1 MTRLLKT
8 LALIAALAVLVT
20 PAYAQSGG
28 IKEPNLSPELDL
40 LVNQGLVVRNAT
52 GGTLTAAEL
61 VYVCGYLE
69 TYAGYVKNQ
78 KVCAASNATSGT
90 KAKYILPRAITN
102 NTSGQALKKL
112 RVTAVNTVAGAVGDP
127 VYLSTAGGWTL
138 TLPVP
143 PASQQIVGRVA
154 VVSATVGQI
163 EFNLEAESN
172 VQGTVDLTAGSVT
185 PAKMGMQVRAG
196 TALAAGDLVYISSY
210 SAASSM
216 FVVSLADANVSYA
229 KAMYVATGTIGS
241 GSTGTVYRSATLSM
255 ITTGS
260 VGDPIYLTSTGT
272 TGNTMSQTP
281 PATSNDILQ
290 IVGRVTVVTSTPG
303 TGRALID
310 LESLS
315 TATPTSE
322 YRGGSFGAATLAAGQ
337 DAAAGTF
344 DVYPATTA
352 RGKFELTASNQTG
365 NTTVG
370 LNADAMG
377 QATAIHLGDLG
388 QAADYVMRSTAL
400 NTLAEN
406 DVLHTNTPGTVS
418 ASKAVVVDASK
429 NAIAFN
435 TVGLTNVQGSYPT
448 FALTSAAGA
457 ATFVKV
463 AVPAGTTVG
472 LKLEYCYEATNL
484 TEYQARCGFVPITA
498 VAKATAITCT
508 VGTVGTATESV
519 AVSTGTLAATTSC
532 ADGTGNVLNILGT
545 ATTSLTV
552 GGGYLRVRY
561 RLSGMAPS
569 TLTITSQ

>member
-40 LVNQGLVVRNAT
+40 LVNQGLMVRNAT

-69 TYAGYVKNQ
+69 TYSGYVKNQ
-78 KVCAASNATSGT
+78 KVCAASNATAGA

-112 RVTAVNTVAGAVGDP
+112 RVTAVNTAAASVGDP

-154 VVSATVGQI
+154 VVHASLGQV

-172 VQGTVDLTAGSVT
+172 VQGSVDLTAGSVT

-196 TALAAGDLVYISSY
+196 TALVAGDLVYISSY
-210 SAASSM
+210 SSASSM
-216 FVVSLADANVSYA
+216 FIVSLADANVSYA

-241 GSTGTVYRSATLSM
+241 GSTGTVYRSATISM

-260 VGDPIYLTSTGT
+260 VGDPIYLTTTGT

-281 PATSNDILQ
+281 PATSNDIIQ

-315 TATPTSE
+315 AATPTAE
-322 YRGGSFGAATLAAGQ
+322 YRGGSFGAATLTAGQ
-337 DAAAGTF
+337 DAAVGVL
-344 DVYPATTA
+344 DIYPATTA
-352 RGKFELTASNQTG
+352 RGKLEVTASNQTG

-377 QATAIHLGDLG
+377 QATAVHL
-388 QAADYVMRSTAL
+388 ADPGVATSYLMQSTAQ

-406 DVLHTNTPGTVS
+406 DVLHTNTPGTVA
-418 ASKAVVVDASK
+418 ASKAVVVDANKDIGS
-429 NAIAFN
+429 FN
-435 TVGLTNVQGSYPT
+435 VVQMAGIQGGY
-448 FALTSAAGA
+448 AAKTLVSGA
-457 ATFVKV
+457 AAAAFANV
-463 AVPAGTTVG
+463 AVPAGSTAG
-472 LKLEYCYEATNL
+472 GYIAYCYESTDS
-484 TEYQARCGFVPITA
+484 TDYQSRCGLIPFAA

-508 VGTVGTATESV
+508 VGTVTSATEVV
-519 AVSTGTLAATTSC
+519 AVSAGTLTGTISC
-532 ADGTGNVLNILGT
+532 ADATGNVLALKATSTSSLTLGT
-545 ATTSLTV
+545 
-552 GGGYLRVRY
+552 GYNRIRY
-561 RLSGMAPS
+561 RISAFAPAKLVV
-569 TLTITSQ
+569 TPQ